1 MEEWGFIWLMFA
13 MKVPIVALLWIVWW
27 AVRAKP
33 ETASEDDGG
42 NGEGGIGDRHKPP
55 RPRPTPPRR
64 RGPHGSPVAPSPP
77 RVRAPGDRSRPVTR

>member
-13 MKVPIVALLWIVWW
+13 MKIPIVALLWIVWW

-33 ETASEDDGG
+33 ETAPEDEGN
-42 NGEGGIGDRHKPP
+42 NGEGGIGDRHNPP

-64 RGPHGSPVAPSPP
+64 RGPHGAPVAPSPP